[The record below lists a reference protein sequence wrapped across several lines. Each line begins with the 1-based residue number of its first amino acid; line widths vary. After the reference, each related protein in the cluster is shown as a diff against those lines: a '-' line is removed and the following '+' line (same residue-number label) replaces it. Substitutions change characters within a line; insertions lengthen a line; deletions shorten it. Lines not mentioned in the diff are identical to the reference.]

1 MATLTFGAKIRD
13 SCQYYCETDN
23 CSRNPE
29 APSGRKR
36 RGTVLLLPPAL
47 QSSARISSRK
57 RSLSISPA
65 DRIGASQ
72 VRQCCALPLPR
83 QATYDRDDCGSPA
96 ATSSSANY
104 WHVNGTL
111 DPWPAWNDQRWGSGA
126 PRDLGFRAG
135 AGDGNRTRTVSLGT

>member
-1 MATLTFGAKIRD
+1 MATLTFGAKVGD
-13 SCQYYCETDN
+13 SCQYCCETDN
-23 CSRNPE
+23 CSRKPT
-29 APSGRKR
+29 ASSRRKQ
-36 RGTVLLLPPAL
+36 RGTVLLLLPAP
-47 QSSARISSRK
+47 QSTAGISSRK
-57 RSLSISPA
+57 KSLSISPA

-111 DPWPAWNDQRWGSGA
+111 DPWPAWNDTCLHEAEPTVLQTA
-126 PRDLGFRAG
+126 
-135 AGDGNRTRTVSLGT
+135 DGQGRLT

>member
-23 CSRNPE
+23 CSRKPT
-29 APSGRKR
+29 APSRRKQ
-36 RGTVLLLPPAL
+36 RGTGLLLLPAL

-57 RSLSISPA
+57 QSLSISPA

-72 VRQCCALPLPR
+72 VSQCCALPRPR

-96 ATSSSANY
+96 PASPSAHY
-104 WHVNGTL
+104 CTVNGTR
-111 DPWPAWNDQRWGSGA
+111 DPC
-126 PRDLGFRAG
+126 
-135 AGDGNRTRTVSLGT
+135 